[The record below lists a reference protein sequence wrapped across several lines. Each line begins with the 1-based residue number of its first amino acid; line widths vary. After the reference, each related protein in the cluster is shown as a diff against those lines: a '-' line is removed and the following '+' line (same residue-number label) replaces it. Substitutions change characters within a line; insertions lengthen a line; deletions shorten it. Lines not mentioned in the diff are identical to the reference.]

1 MELVE
6 IIDRMAQIKCEKDK
20 LDDEY
25 ASLQAELQVVGEDA
39 LKDTKYKSVSYSGTS
54 SKATVTI
61 ADKVSGVMPSLFA
74 DIFGKAF
81 EDLVTEKNAIEL
93 NAEGKRIVAAVWN
106 KEYCEGSVEEIVGSL
121 NCDEK
126 AKKSLMKK
134 LNGKNFETDKK
145 NLMKIGGLSETEA
158 SDTAYLVAEII
169 AWNKIQT
176 IIKINNGGVFSK
188 EAFEQFIL
196 NVNAAVCVEQST
208 KISIENL
215 IENLKD

>member
-1 MELVE
+1 MELAK
-6 IIDRMAQIKCEKDK
+6 IIDRMAQIKNEKDK

-39 LKDTKYKSVSYSGTS
+39 LKDTKYKSISYSGTS
-54 SKATVTI
+54 GKATVTI
-61 ADKVSGVMPSLFA
+61 ADKVSGVMPALFA

-81 EDLVTEKNAIEL
+81 GDLVTEKKSIEL
-93 NAEGKRIVAAVWN
+93 NTEGKRIVAAVWN
-106 KEYCEGSVEEIVGSL
+106 KEYCEGSVEEIVDSL
-121 NCDEK
+121 SCDEK

-145 NLMKIGGLSETEA
+145 NLIKIGRLSETEA
-158 SDTAYLVAEII
+158 SDMAYLVAEII

-176 IIKINNGGVFSK
+176 IIKINNGGVFTK

-208 KISIENL
+208 KISIENFAA
-215 IENLKD
+215 